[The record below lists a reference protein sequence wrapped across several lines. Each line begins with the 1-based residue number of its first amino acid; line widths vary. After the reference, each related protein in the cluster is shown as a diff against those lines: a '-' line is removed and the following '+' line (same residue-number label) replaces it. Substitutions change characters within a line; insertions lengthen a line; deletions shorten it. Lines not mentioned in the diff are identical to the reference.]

1 MGTKRFMMSSNDD
14 TTEKKTDGV
23 SKENKSVTIK
33 KNGDGAKDQKA
44 MAIKPKKKVTIGWV
58 MGMIILILIAISFVL
73 APAIEALV
81 GRNQSNEIVFGQY
94 GKDNIKYT
102 SNNYFYDQVQS
113 YASQYKTTDGNSTQT
128 LYQIWKSAYDSTVIF
143 TAVNQ
148 MAKKLN
154 IIAADEVVN
163 RAIINSG
170 SYNKDGKFDVDTFQK
185 ASAETKASI
194 DRSIRRAV
202 PYQIVVDDIGSVL
215 SSEAEADYVSAMSAD
230 NRTFRYVSLD
240 ASLYPD
246 QKASEYALMN
256 KQLFYSMDLSVISVE
271 TEEEATTLASAI
283 ASGEKTFEA
292 AATESSKDSY
302 AEAEGKV
309 GNIFYYG
316 LLPNIKDAE
325 KATQFLTAK
334 SGDVIGPVE
343 SNSGWALYRL
353 NSDPEEADYTN
364 PATLSS
370 VKAYLAYNDEAII
383 SDYLS
388 SLADQFAADAAN
400 GFDEAAE
407 KANLT
412 VNEVGATPLN
422 ISSSQYL
429 NSFTNTDAKG
439 LLASV
444 ATDEATGKLL
454 FSEPVGSIVKPIK
467 NGSAYLVVKVE
478 TETQDEGMSN
488 YVKMFYNYLS
498 SSQNQQDLAQAVFA
512 SDNFKDNF
520 LTTFLN
526 VIIGNSSN

>member
-23 SKENKSVTIK
+23 AKESKSVTIK

-94 GKDNIKYT
+94 GKDKISYT
-102 SNNYFYDQVQS
+102 SNNYFYDQVQN
-113 YASQYKTTDGNSTQT
+113 YASQYKTTDGNTTQT

-185 ASAETKASI
+185 ASAATKASI

-230 NRTFRYVSLD
+230 NRTFRYVSLN

-271 TEEEATTLASAI
+271 TEEEATTIAKAI

-292 AATESSKDSY
+292 AAKESSKDSY

-316 LLPNIKDAE
+316 LLPNFKDAE
-325 KATQFLTAK
+325 KATQVLTAK

-353 NSDPEEADYTN
+353 NSDPTEADYAD

-370 VKAYLAYNDEAII
+370 VKAYLAYNEETII

-388 SLADQFAADAAN
+388 TLADQFAADAATD
-400 GFDEAAE
+400 FDEAAE
-407 KANLT
+407 KANLI

-422 ISSSQYL
+422 IGSSQYL
-429 NSFTNTDAKG
+429 NSFTNTDANG

-467 NGSAYLVVKVE
+467 NGSSYLVVKVE
-478 TETQDEGMSN
+478 SETQDEGMGN

-498 SSQNQQDLAQAVFA
+498 SSQNQQDFAQAVFA
-512 SDNFKDNF
+512 SDSFKDNF

-526 VIIGNSSN
+526 VIIGSTSN